1 MRHVGRHVHTPQ
13 ATRMRLMDTLL
24 QSGLPVQSYGGCR
37 NNQNEVWRQQG
48 VRLQHIRN
56 NQNAAAKLAL
66 DACTR
71 HRIMLAAESRNCPG
85 WAAWNLEHALRDRRA
100 IPLVNSID
108 GVPDY
113 AGLFGDDWPH
123 IDAGRP
129 GWLREVWAVMTN
141 DTHYRH
147 LLEHG
152 ARKGKEAD
160 AGGSD
165 PTRGRRSTDIDRK
178 YHCQWHEIQAR

>member
-1 MRHVGRHVHTPQ
+1 MGSLVFLGLERSTPSTLAWNPVLAPRDVQRWGRELPYEPGRWRNIGMRHVGRHVHTPQ

-85 WAAWNLEHALRDRRA
+85 WAAWNLEHALRD
-100 IPLVNSID
+100 
-108 GVPDY
+108 
-113 AGLFGDDWPH
+113 
-123 IDAGRP
+123 
-129 GWLREVWAVMTN
+129 
-141 DTHYRH
+141 
-147 LLEHG
+147 
-152 ARKGKEAD
+152 
-160 AGGSD
+160 
-165 PTRGRRSTDIDRK
+165 
-178 YHCQWHEIQAR
+178 